1 MSQPLSGLRVIDLSG
16 LPGAYGTRLLAALG
30 AEVIKVER
38 PEGNVVRRL
47 GPFAEGAPEGEGSL
61 WWGFLAMGTRSVVID
76 VETADGRGRLAD
88 LLGSADMVVDD
99 HGPDVLDD
107 AGIGYDTIAAD
118 NPGVIWVAVT
128 PFGLTGPKRD
138 WKTSNLIAWA
148 ASGALYTVG
157 FQDQAPVTPGG
168 PVQLAL
174 HIAALNTTVGTLL
187 GVRARRQTGRGQLID
202 ISIQETTLAVAPEI
216 GVPVFL
222 DDRVHRTRSGNR
234 RTLTRPFG
242 VYPCS
247 DGYIS
252 ILIILPHHWTAVAQW
267 IHDVTGNESVID
279 PVFADNAV
287 RGDTMELIDE
297 WFEEMTLQKTGLD
310 LFLEGQGRGIPV
322 TPVNTIADLRSDP
335 HLEAAGF
342 WQETELPAGG
352 TVAIP
357 GAPFRTN
364 ADWWL
369 TARAPR
375 LGEHT
380 GQVLGS

>member
-1 MSQPLSGLRVIDLSG
+1 MNQPLEGLRVVDLSG
-16 LPGAYGTRLLAALG
+16 LPGAYGTRLMAALG
-30 AEVIKVER
+30 ADVIKIER
-38 PEGNVVRRL
+38 PEGSVLRRL
-47 GPFAEGAPEGEGSL
+47 GPFADGAPEGEGSL
-61 WWGFLAMGTRSVVID
+61 WWAYLAMGTRSVVID
-76 VETADGRGRLAD
+76 VDTDAGLQDLGRLLREAD
-88 LLGSADMVVDD
+88 IVVDD
-99 HGPDVLDD
+99 HGPDVLAD
-107 AGIGYDTIAAD
+107 AGLGYDTIAAD

-138 WKTSNLIAWA
+138 WETSNLIAWA

-157 FQDQAPVTPGG
+157 FEDQPPVTPGG
-168 PVQLAL
+168 PVELAL
-174 HIAALNTTVGTLL
+174 HSAALNAAIGALL
-187 GVRARRQTGRGQLID
+187 GLRGRRVTGRGQLVD
-202 ISIQETTLAVAPEI
+202 LSIQETTLALTPEI

-222 DDRVHRTRSGNR
+222 DDRVHRARSGNR

-252 ILIILPHHWTAVAQW
+252 ILVIMPHHWTAVAAW
-267 IHDVTGNESVID
+267 IHEVTGNESVID
-279 PVFADNAV
+279 PVFADSAV

-297 WFEEMTLQKTGLD
+297 WFEELTLQKTGLEM
-310 LFLEGQGRGIPV
+310 FLEGQGRGIPI
-322 TPVNTIADLRSDP
+322 TPVSTIAGLRSDP
-335 HLEAAGF
+335 HLEATGF

-380 GQVLGS
+380 EEVLGS